1 MKITKRQLKRII
13 KEEKSR
19 ILLEQEDDIVT
30 PAATDH
36 HWPRIDWSTSI
47 GEIVDK
53 WIDMEE
59 KTFDTG
65 DPSMTQD
72 GELST
77 VEAKQWW
84 AQQVEAASL
93 DLDNELTLRVRKA
106 ALSAMKEITEKLV
119 NGEYA

>member
-1 MKITKRQLKRII
+1 
-13 KEEKSR
+13 
-19 ILLEQEDDIVT
+19 
-30 PAATDH
+30 
-36 HWPRIDWSTSI
+36 
-47 GEIVDK
+47 
-53 WIDMEE
+53 
-59 KTFDTG
+59 
-65 DPSMTQD
+65 MTQD

-106 ALSAMKEITEKLV
+106 TLSAMKEITEKLV